1 MTRRLISSGSTF
13 EKSIGYSRA
22 VVDGDWIFV
31 SGTTG
36 FDYSN
41 MTISDDVVAQ
51 CEQALKNI
59 AAALKQADSGFQDVV
74 RVRYLMTNG
83 PDFERCWATV
93 GRIFGEVRP
102 ACTVEVVGLTDP
114 RMQIEIEVTALRRKG
129 AAKAKSA
136 ARPKAK
142 AKAKA
147 GAKTASKNAKRRK

>member
-1 MTRRLISSGSTF
+1 MSRRLISSGSTF

-59 AAALKQADSGFQDVV
+59 EAALKQADSDFRDVV

-83 PDFERCWATV
+83 PDFERCWPTV
-93 GRIFGEVRP
+93 GRVFGDVRP

-114 RMQIEIEVTALRRKG
+114 RMQIEIEVTALRRK
-129 AAKAKSA
+129 AEAKAKSA
-136 ARPKAK
+136 GKAK
-142 AKAKA
+142 RKSGGKARS
-147 GAKTASKNAKRRK
+147 TAPKSRRKK